1 MEAAITAAGHT
12 APTMAQRTNAAQA
25 ARNTVHIMAQRT
37 QMEKCTAINTK
48 KYFEMKKQ
56 PFDSQKRTA
65 AFYLS

>member
-48 KYFEMKKQ
+48 NILK
-56 PFDSQKRTA
+56 
-65 AFYLS
+65 